1 MGVSSITGATAA
13 SDLAAAPATTGTTSL
28 GQDAFL
34 RLLTTQ
40 MQYQDPLEPMSNE
53 EFVSQLAQFSSLEQ
67 LQGIQGD
74 LESLYMVGVSEN
86 NASMVGLLGQ
96 TVVAQS
102 DAFHFDG
109 SGPIDLRFDA
119 AGAAETAS
127 ITVSDSE
134 GRVVFSSGSIGSL
147 AEGEGSYSWDGKGTD
162 NSTLAEGDYTFTVT
176 ATSTNGDT
184 VEVTELL
191 RGTITE
197 MDYSSGSPAPSVDGI
212 DIAIGD
218 ILRVEPP
225 EAE

>member
-1 MGVSSITGATAA
+1 
-13 SDLAAAPATTGTTSL
+13 
-28 GQDAFL
+28 
-34 RLLTTQ
+34 
-40 MQYQDPLEPMSNE
+40 MSNE
-53 EFVSQLAQFSSLEQ
+53 EFVAQLAQFSSLEQ
-67 LQGIQGD
+67 LQGIQAD

-86 NASMVGLLGQ
+86 NASMVNLLGQ

-109 SGPIDLRFDA
+109 SGPVDLRFNA

-127 ITVSDSE
+127 LVVTNSD
-134 GRVVFSSGSIGSL
+134 GKIVFSSGSIGSL
-147 AEGEGSYSWDGKGTD
+147 TEGEGSYTWDGKGMD
-162 NSTLAEGDYTFTVT
+162 GGTLAEGDYTFTVT
-176 ATSTNGDT
+176 ATSTDGDS
-184 VEVTELL
+184 VDVTELL
-191 RGTITE
+191 RGTVTE